1 MNNNKELKI
10 YMAFIAILGV
20 LMLFAAIFV
29 LPSLVDFS
37 KTTYTEIAFLAQPV
51 ASIVL
56 LSAVPFFIVLFEA
69 FNLCSLILK
78 NQIFTKKPLKALNI
92 IAVCASVIFFL
103 FIIIMA
109 LFLKN
114 DYFTPLLAIIL
125 FLVLLS
131 SFIIGLFSK
140 ILYILVEQA
149 TILKEDNDL
158 TI

>member
-1 MNNNKELKI
+1 MDNNKELRI
-10 YMAFIAILGV
+10 YMIFITLLGIL
-20 LMLFAAIFV
+20 MMFAAIFL

-37 KTTYTEIAFLAQPV
+37 KSTYTEISYLAQPV
-51 ASIVL
+51 ASIVSI
-56 LSAVPFFIVLFEA
+56 SAVPFFIVLFEA
-69 FNLCSLILK
+69 FSLCSLIIK
-78 NQIFTKKPLKALNI
+78 NEIFTKKPLKALNI
-92 IAVCASVIFFL
+92 IAICACVIFFL
-103 FIIIMA
+103 FIIIMV

-140 ILYILVEQA
+140 IMYILVEKA